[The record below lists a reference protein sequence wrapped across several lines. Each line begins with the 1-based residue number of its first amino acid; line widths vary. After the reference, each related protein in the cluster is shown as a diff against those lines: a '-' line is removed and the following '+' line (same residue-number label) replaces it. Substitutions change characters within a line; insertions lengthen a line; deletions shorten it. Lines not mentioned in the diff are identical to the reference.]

1 MLTFLCV
8 QTAERGSLLDII
20 MDFVWK
26 NKQSGKN
33 IMHMTVPFTKLEKY
47 LLKDFS
53 IIGVALIV
61 QRFLIL
67 LVLCREI
74 IKENIKIDELNNEQ
88 KYLFSIAIEKKLF
101 INTEHGFRQN
111 YYFVNRA
118 EHVELKQMSHEL
130 YNEVSELIEKA
141 YKLVLDEYL
150 KIVPKHLYWQMGN
163 FLSNYLNHFVT
174 CSLYEADKN
183 GLLSVPNDN
192 NKVWLSLFASE

>member
-26 NKQSGKN
+26 IKQSGKN

-88 KYLFSIAIEKKLF
+88 KYLFSIAIEKKLPF
-101 INTEHGFRQN
+101 SALH
-111 YYFVNRA
+111 
-118 EHVELKQMSHEL
+118 HEF
-130 YNEVSELIEKA
+130 NSTKMFKRCQPVSDFSMK
-141 YKLVLDEYL
+141 
-150 KIVPKHLYWQMGN
+150 
-163 FLSNYLNHFVT
+163 
-174 CSLYEADKN
+174 
-183 GLLSVPNDN
+183 
-192 NKVWLSLFASE
+192 FAQFFQ

>member
-111 YYFVNRA
+111 YYFGNRA
-118 EHVELKQMSHEL
+118 EHV
-130 YNEVSELIEKA
+130 
-141 YKLVLDEYL
+141 
-150 KIVPKHLYWQMGN
+150 
-163 FLSNYLNHFVT
+163 
-174 CSLYEADKN
+174 
-183 GLLSVPNDN
+183 
-192 NKVWLSLFASE
+192 

>member
-1 MLTFLCV
+1 M
-8 QTAERGSLLDII
+8 DII

-33 IMHMTVPFTKLEKY
+33 IMHMTVPFTKVEKY

-141 YKLVLDEYL
+141 YKLVLD
-150 KIVPKHLYWQMGN
+150 
-163 FLSNYLNHFVT
+163 
-174 CSLYEADKN
+174 
-183 GLLSVPNDN
+183 
-192 NKVWLSLFASE
+192 